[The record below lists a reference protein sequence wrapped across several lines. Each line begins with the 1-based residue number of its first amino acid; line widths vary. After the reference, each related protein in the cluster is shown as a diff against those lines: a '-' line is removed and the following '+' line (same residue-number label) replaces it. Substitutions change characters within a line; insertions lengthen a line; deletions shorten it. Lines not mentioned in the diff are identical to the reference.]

1 MANHSIANV
10 LGFLIVTSLLISGCS
25 SMPQKIEVSAKP
37 VEKPKLV
44 LPSAD
49 ELNLREIEWLI
60 ITPDNWEEQLA
71 KLKSS
76 GRSIA
81 FFAITDK
88 GYQDLGLNFS
98 DLRAYVQQQDAIIA
112 AYQGYYKASED
123 ALDDA
128 NGQIESAKDQVEEQQ
143 PEDERT
149 LWEKLRG
156 N

>member
-1 MANHSIANV
+1 MATHSIANV

-98 DLRAYVQQQDAIIA
+98 DMRL
-112 AYQGYYKASED
+112 
-123 ALDDA
+123 
-128 NGQIESAKDQVEEQQ
+128 
-143 PEDERT
+143 
-149 LWEKLRG
+149 
-156 N
+156 

>member
-1 MANHSIANV
+1 MASSIVNLPAVSTNR
-10 LGFLIVTSLLISGCS
+10 TSSNAIF
-25 SMPQKIEVSAKP
+25 
-37 VEKPKLV
+37 
-44 LPSAD
+44 D
-49 ELNLREIEWLI
+49 W
-60 ITPDNWEEQLA
+60 
-71 KLKSS
+71 
-76 GRSIA
+76 SIA

-143 PEDERT
+143 PEDNRT

>member
-1 MANHSIANV
+1 MASNSTANV
-10 LGFLIVTSLLISGCS
+10 LGFLIVTALLISGCT

-37 VEKPKLV
+37 VDKPQLV

-49 ELNLREIEWLI
+49 ELNLREVNWTI
-60 ITPDNWEEQLA
+60 ITEDNWEEKLA
-71 KLKSS
+71 ELKSS
-76 GRSIA
+76 GRSVA

-88 GYQDLGLNFS
+88 GYENLGLNFS

-112 AYQGYYKASED
+112 AYQEYYEASSD
-123 ALDDA
+123 ALDEA
-128 NGQIESAKDQVEEQQ
+128 NNQIESAKDQVEEQQ
-143 PEDERT
+143 PEDNRT